1 MTGALLINDNQ
12 QEQLKRKTF
21 FIRMP
26 FCFLILRYSKKQKK
40 TGALLTDVNQ
50 QEQVKKTTFFFIR
63 MQCCFLFTK
72 QHRISNLKILKK
84 YIFKTGI
91 YFYNSIKV

>member
-50 QEQVKKTTFFFIR
+50 QEQVKKKQPFFLLECSVVFFSLNNIG
-63 MQCCFLFTK
+63 FL
-72 QHRISNLKILKK
+72 ILR
-84 YIFKTGI
+84 Y
-91 YFYNSIKV
+91 